1 MKEMTN
7 MASAVM
13 TDEEKAEVEREL
25 NVNAGWSA
33 NVKPGEQP
41 ASAAGEAPPTS
52 ASGPSSVPASP
63 APAQTPPLAEPTASV
78 PTPDHAHAPA
88 TSPTTQPTPP
98 LSQSGHQGQT
108 TGEPASYAGPAKV
121 LSVDTGD
128 SGKDIKGDFGKKRR
142 NTKLTAL
149 QKQKLQEIEAQRRK
163 AMEERVSFLTAKL
176 IERLRPFVEAKR
188 PGEKGDAETAAFEAR
203 MKREAEDL
211 KLESFGVELL
221 HAIGG
226 VYMMK
231 ATSFMK
237 SRKFLGM

>member
-13 TDEEKAEVEREL
+13 TEEEKAELEREL

-41 ASAAGEAPPTS
+41 ASVAGEPSTS
-52 ASGPSSVPASP
+52 AAGPSSVPASP
-63 APAQTPPLAEPTASV
+63 APAQTPAEATASV
-78 PTPDHAHAPA
+78 PSPHPAPAPA
-88 TSPTTQPTPP
+88 TPPPAQQTPP
-98 LSQSGHQGQT
+98 LSQSGHQGQV

-121 LSVDTGD
+121 LSVDPGD
-128 SGKDIKGDFGKKRR
+128 GKDLKGDFGKKRR
-142 NTKLTAL
+142 NTKLTPL

-176 IERLRPFVEAKR
+176 IERLRPFVEAKK